1 MATTAAKLRAVVTAE
16 TTDGQKKLRQFG
28 DEVSGLRRTT
38 EKEVNAIAAVFKGTL
53 SAGLVLGGLHAAA
66 NALGSILS
74 GLWNTARQVMGDA
87 YAAVRDY
94 EMLALGLRQLTASQI
109 VGAGVTS
116 DMAEALKLA
125 EEPAKRLI
133 GWIEKLA
140 VKSPFTSA
148 EVAAAFRM
156 AEAFGFTEG
165 QARRLTAAL
174 TDFSAGAG
182 LSGDYIN
189 RIMLNLGQM
198 QAQGKVT
205 SREIRDLAMAGL
217 PVKNIL
223 AESFGVTQ
231 AKMAEMLED
240 GAVPVGK
247 ALESIVNF
255 LETRFAGAAER
266 TTQTWQGLQS
276 SLQDIRQIDLREL
289 FGGVFEAIR
298 PEAAQ
303 IVDFLASDEFRGKL
317 RAVGIT
323 LGDSVKA
330 GVAAGKQA
338 LKGLFDAG
346 FLGEAGDFLNQ
357 IKGGSFAQSVQKLV
371 GAIEFGVM
379 SAAVEVKA
387 VGSTLWEVGK
397 FIAEVLREF
406 LARLGG
412 LVTIF
417 GSVIDTKSNAI
428 ITRMEA
434 ALRGNVSPTY
444 NKLAATA
451 AEEAAL
457 ASGNLADYVGSMGDE
472 IVSSYDDMLGRIQ
485 AVNAQRNKEREAVAA
500 ARQEYERLT
509 TAMNAPALGPESP
522 AKGWV
527 NPFTGKGATTGPAI
541 DPRVEQVLSG
551 NSFNTN
557 MAAGGET
564 AGKKIGDA
572 IEDAID
578 RAVKR
583 GNYTDDV
590 LKYIDVEK
598 LRAAIQGDANAEAS
612 QARLAKLIGADA
624 NTLKALTG
632 QDLAGKGVVLSDADA
647 QAMAASLKAG
657 VMSGL
662 DKVAA
667 EQPTV
672 IQSLLGAAA
681 GGGQPVDFGGT
692 LVPAIVKAV
701 DAELVANGKQLEER
715 GGQAW
720 TLMETGFIAK
730 AKQSAAFALA
740 VEAMVENSLKQYL
753 PTN

>member
-16 TTDGQKKLRQFG
+16 TADGQKKLRQFG

-240 GAVPVGK
+240 GAVPVGQ

-276 SLQDIRQIDLREL
+276 SLQDIQQIDLREL

-317 RAVGIT
+317 RAVGT
-323 LGDSVKA
+323 ALGDSVKA

-338 LKGLFDAG
+338 LNGLFDAG

-357 IKGGSFAQSVQKLV
+357 IKGGSFAQSLQKIV

-434 ALRGNVSPTY
+434 
-444 NKLAATA
+444 
-451 AEEAAL
+451 
-457 ASGNLADYVGSMGDE
+457 
-472 IVSSYDDMLGRIQ
+472 
-485 AVNAQRNKEREAVAA
+485 
-500 ARQEYERLT
+500 
-509 TAMNAPALGPESP
+509 
-522 AKGWV
+522 
-527 NPFTGKGATTGPAI
+527 
-541 DPRVEQVLSG
+541 
-551 NSFNTN
+551 
-557 MAAGGET
+557 
-564 AGKKIGDA
+564 
-572 IEDAID
+572 
-578 RAVKR
+578 
-583 GNYTDDV
+583 
-590 LKYIDVEK
+590 
-598 LRAAIQGDANAEAS
+598 
-612 QARLAKLIGADA
+612 
-624 NTLKALTG
+624 
-632 QDLAGKGVVLSDADA
+632 
-647 QAMAASLKAG
+647 
-657 VMSGL
+657 
-662 DKVAA
+662 
-667 EQPTV
+667 
-672 IQSLLGAAA
+672 
-681 GGGQPVDFGGT
+681 
-692 LVPAIVKAV
+692 
-701 DAELVANGKQLEER
+701 
-715 GGQAW
+715 
-720 TLMETGFIAK
+720 
-730 AKQSAAFALA
+730 
-740 VEAMVENSLKQYL
+740 
-753 PTN
+753 